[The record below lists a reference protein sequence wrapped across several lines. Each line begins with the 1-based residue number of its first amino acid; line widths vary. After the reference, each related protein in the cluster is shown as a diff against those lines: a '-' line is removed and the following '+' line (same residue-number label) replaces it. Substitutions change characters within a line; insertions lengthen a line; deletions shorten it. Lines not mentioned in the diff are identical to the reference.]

1 MDPASLVSGLMATRM
16 GQTQIAVAAAMLKIN
31 ADSAQSVVKLLD
43 AAEAN
48 IDRLANVAAG
58 VGTNLDISV

>member
-1 MDPASLVSGLMATRM
+1 MDPASLVSGLMAARM
-16 GQTQIAVAAAMLKIN
+16 GQTQIAVAAEMLKIN

-48 IDRLANVAAG
+48 IGRLANVAAG

>member
-1 MDPASLVSGLMATRM
+1 MDPASLVSGLMAARM